1 MKGVRALLL
10 AAALAGISVAGA
22 AALGDG
28 RSSQSSSDQFFASV
42 DENGDGKIVASEI
55 REVRGVMHTACGIR
69 ARRVGWG
76 RRAVGM
82 RRTWVIRMGGG
93 VETYDLCKHLLWS
106 VRVWGAVHLR
116 RRAHWAG

>member
-55 REVRGVMHTACGIR
+55 REVRGVMHTACGR
-69 ARRVGWG
+69 RSRRVGRG
-76 RRAVGM
+76 RRGGGM
-82 RRTWVIRMGGG
+82 PKTWEMGLGGG
-93 VETYDLCKHLLWS
+93 VEKFEWLKRQICGMS
-106 VRVWGAVHLR
+106 GVRDVL
-116 RRAHWAG
+116 